1 MTTQPQ
7 SVVCKWIRRSSDT
20 INSVTNRLLVHF
32 LFFTLHYPSKSLE
45 LRKALSWLL
54 WRLTARW
61 HCNPGFKMQQQL
73 DNSPA
78 WGGAA
83 FVPQQWQTWG
93 AKRETTQI
101 ILWHKI
107 SATPGEEGGG
117 GVSLCIKEGVK
128 GGKRTPPTLQHSP
141 ASSTAAF
148 NIHLRCTRFV
158 LEVANNGGSNKLQSG
173 VKRKRQT
180 MVLSWEKKMRKKEYN

>member
-54 WRLTARW
+54 WCLTARW

-117 GVSLCIKEGVK
+117 LSLHQRRSEGREK
-128 GGKRTPPTLQHSP
+128 DTTNPPTL
-141 ASSTAAF
+141 SSL
-148 NIHLRCTRFV
+148 ID
-158 LEVANNGGSNKLQSG
+158 SG
-173 VKRKRQT
+173 VQYPSEVHKVCPWSCQ
-180 MVLSWEKKMRKKEYN
+180 